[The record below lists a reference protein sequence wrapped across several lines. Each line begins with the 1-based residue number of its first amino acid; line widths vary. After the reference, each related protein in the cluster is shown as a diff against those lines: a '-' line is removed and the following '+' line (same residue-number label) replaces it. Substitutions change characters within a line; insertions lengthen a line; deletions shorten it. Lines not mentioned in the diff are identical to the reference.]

1 MRHFSLFSRKSIRY
15 SRRFGAPL
23 TTAAAML
30 LFAAPLTAQVITASL
45 RGSVVDASGSSVPN
59 AVVKV
64 VNTSTNAAAEVK
76 ADENGRFVFPS
87 LEPGGPY
94 TILVTAAGFKV
105 EARTGITLAVSQ
117 AADITVPLQ
126 VGAST
131 ETVEV
136 HADVSQIETSSGAIS
151 GLVENRSIV
160 NLPLNQRNPY
170 ALVFLLPGATGTV
183 GTAYNSANISINGGR
198 PGSMDILVDGIPA
211 SPPLANPIQGFAVFP
226 SVDAVDEFKVLSNGY
241 GAEFG
246 RSGSG
251 IINLILK
258 SGTNH
263 VHGSV
268 YDFLRNSALDAND
281 WFNKLNGKALP
292 SFKRN
297 QFGASITGPVYI
309 PHVYDGRNRTF
320 FLFSYEG
327 LRQGTGTSTSIVVPT
342 AAMRAG
348 DFSAAGNPGIY
359 DPTTTVATV
368 AGGTTNYSRSQ
379 FQGNVIPS
387 GRIDPV
393 AANVLKYYPLPNVA
407 NAAYGANNYFATGVN
422 VVNIDTYDAKVD
434 QVFND
439 RNRMFVRYSGRRL
452 QQPATIFFP
461 STIAIAQNNAG
472 QQPQKSNSVAIDY
485 TRTQSSSFVIEAR
498 YGYSRVALNFIS
510 LSDGFSPTQLGFP
523 SLIAANAD
531 HLQFPGIAPANY
543 YGLGDAGQGTT
554 RHAGY
559 EAHLLGVNNTKI
571 LGNHVIKFGAEGRLL
586 RANDTESGNS
596 VGAFAFPKTNTQQNP
611 NNSVG
616 GDGFASFLLGIGS
629 GTMTIDSKDGATQ
642 SFYYAAYLQDDWK
655 ASSKLTLN
663 LGLRWDVDIP
673 RTERHDRMEVFDP
686 TATSPLA
693 SSVYAGAKGGVQF
706 VGVNGFSRRQ
716 FDPRYKDWSPRFGFA
731 YQVNQTSAI
740 RGAYGIY
747 FGPSMRSAAATIG
760 NEGFSANTSFDAIPG
775 GVTLSGATLSN
786 PFPAGLALPVGNT
799 QGLLTGVGQSFETPL
814 ARDNRVG
821 YTQNYDLDVQ
831 HQFPFSTLV
840 DVAYVG
846 SHSLHLNRSGEND
859 FQLNQLPQATLNQYG
874 TQLQA
879 NVTNPFYGTVK
890 TGTLAAATIPRS
902 YLVAPYPQYTALQA
916 SYVTGGFSNYD
927 SVQVKVVKRASHGL
941 SLLLAFTGQKSFDNY
956 SIISNVGNQ
965 AGGIQD
971 IYNPSGDRAVSSN
984 DIAHKLVISGVYELP
999 FGRGKQFGSNW
1010 NRLIDTLL
1018 GGWQANGIYTMQSG
1032 FPLAITT
1039 QDTSHAGG
1047 NVLRPNFVQG
1057 VDPRT
1062 TGPVSQRLGTAGHN
1076 TGGKYINASAFSQP
1090 AAFTFGNATRTISN
1104 LRAPG
1109 YQNTDFSVFK
1119 NFQTTEWLKIQ
1130 FRAETYNTLNQE
1142 TFGSPNTTLS
1152 SPQFGQITA
1161 TNANANP
1168 RQLQFALKLLY

>member
-1 MRHFSLFSRKSIRY
+1 MNGIKLSRFACIQ
-15 SRRFGAPL
+15 SRWL
-23 TTAAAML
+23 TIPATALVCATAM
-30 LFAAPLTAQVITASL
+30 TAQVVTASL
-45 RGSVVDASGSSVPN
+45 RGSVVDPSGSSVPN
-59 AVVKV
+59 AAVKV
-64 VNTSTNAAAEVK
+64 VNTSTNVVTEVK

-94 TILVTAAGFKV
+94 TLSVTATGFKV

-117 AADITVPLQ
+117 VSDITVPLQ
-126 VGAST
+126 VGAT
-131 ETVEV
+131 TDTVEV

-297 QFGASITGPVYI
+297 QFGASITGPVEI
-309 PHVYDGRNRTF
+309 PHLYRGKDRTF

-342 AAMRAG
+342 AAMRTG
-348 DFSAAGNPGIY
+348 DFSATGTPAIY
-359 DPTTTVATV
+359 DPTTTVATTIGS
-368 AGGTTNYSRSQ
+368 ATTYSRSQ
-379 FQGNVIPS
+379 FSGNTIPT
-387 GRIDPV
+387 GRIDPA
-393 AANVLKYYPLPNVA
+393 AANIVKYYPLPNIA
-407 NAAYGANNYFATGVN
+407 NAAYGANNYYTTGVN

-461 STIAIAQNNAG
+461 SSIAIAQNNAG
-472 QQPQKSNSVAIDY
+472 SQPQKSNSVAIDY
-485 TRTQSSSFVIEAR
+485 TRTQSSSFVVEAR
-498 YGYSRVALNFIS
+498 YGYSRVALGFVS
-510 LSDGFSPTQLGFP
+510 LSDGFNPTQLGLP
-523 SLIAANAD
+523 ANIAANAD
-531 HLQFPGIAPANY
+531 HLQFPGINPANY

-571 LGNHVIKFGAEGRLL
+571 AGNHVIKFGGEGRLL

-596 VGAFAFPKTNTQQNP
+596 VGNFSFPKTNTQQNP

-655 ASSKLTLN
+655 ATDKLTLN

-673 RTERHDRMEVFDP
+673 RTERHNRMEVFDP
-686 TATSPLA
+686 TVTSPL
-693 SSVYAGAKGGVQF
+693 SSVYAGAKGGVEF
-706 VGVNGFSRRQ
+706 VSVNGFSRRQ
-716 FDPRYKDWSPRFGFA
+716 FDPRWKDVSPRFGFA
-731 YQVNQTSAI
+731 YQIDTTTAL

-786 PFPAGLALPVGNT
+786 PFPAGIALPVGNT
-799 QGLLTGVGQSFETPL
+799 QGLLTGIGQSFETPL
-814 ARDNRVG
+814 KGDNRVG

-831 HQFPFSTLV
+831 HQFPWSTLV

-859 FQLNQLPQATLNQYG
+859 FQLDQLPQSTLTQYG

-879 NVTNPFYGTVK
+879 NVANPFYGTIK

-941 SLLLAFTGQKSFDNY
+941 SLLLAFTGQKLFDNY

-984 DIAHKLVISGVYELP
+984 DISHKLVISGVYELP
-999 FGRGKQFGSNW
+999 FGRGKQFGGNW
-1010 NRLIDTLL
+1010 NRLTDTLL
-1018 GGWQANGIYTMQSG
+1018 GGWQTNGIYTLQSG

-1047 NVLRPNFVQG
+1047 NVLRPNVVAG
-1057 VDPRT
+1057 VSPLS
-1062 TGPVSQRLGTAGHN
+1062 TGPISQRLGTAGHN
-1076 TGGKYINASAFSQP
+1076 ASGKYINAAAFSQP
-1090 AAFTFGNATRTISN
+1090 AAFTFGNASRTISN

-1109 YQNTDFSVFK
+1109 YQNTDFSIFK

-1130 FRAETYNTLNQE
+1130 FRAESYNTLNQE

-1152 SPQFGQITA
+1152 SPQFGQITG
-1161 TNANANP
+1161 TYANANP

>member
-1 MRHFSLFSRKSIRY
+1 MNVYNKEKLRQRIVFLSLALAVALFSVST
-15 SRRFGAPL
+15 L
-23 TTAAAML
+23 V
-30 LFAAPLTAQVITASL
+30 AQVVTASL
-45 RGSVVDASGSSVPN
+45 RGTVVDASGSIISN
-59 AVVKV
+59 ADVKV
-64 VNTSTNAAAEVK
+64 VNTSTNVVTETK
-76 ADENGRFVFPS
+76 ADQNGRFVFAS

-94 TILVTAAGFKV
+94 TLSVTAAGFKV

-117 AADITVPLQ
+117 VSDITVPLQ
-126 VGAST
+126 VGATS

-136 HADVSQIETSSGAIS
+136 QADVSQIETSTGAIA

-258 SGTNH
+258 SGTNK

-268 YDFLRNSALDAND
+268 YDFLRNSDLDAND
-281 WFNKLNGKALP
+281 WFNKLNNKALP
-292 SFKRN
+292 NFKRN
-297 QFGASITGPVYI
+297 QFGASISGPVFI
-309 PHVYDGRNRTF
+309 PHLYDGRDKTF

-342 AAMRAG
+342 AAMRTG
-348 DFSAAGNPGIY
+348 DFSAAINPAIY
-359 DPTTTVATV
+359 DPTTTVATTV
-368 AGGTTNYSRSQ
+368 GGTTTYSRSQ
-379 FQGNVIPS
+379 FQGNMIPT

-393 AANVLKYYPLPNVA
+393 AANVVKYWPLPNIA

-434 QVFND
+434 QVFNE

-452 QQPATIFFP
+452 QQPATLFFP
-461 STIAIAQNNAG
+461 SSIAVAQNNAG

-485 TRTQSSSFVIEAR
+485 TRSQSPNYVIEVR
-498 YGYSRVALNFIS
+498 YGYSRVALDFRS
-510 LSDGFSPTQLGFP
+510 LSDGFNPTQLGLP
-523 SLIAANAD
+523 SIIAANAD

-571 LGNHVIKFGAEGRLL
+571 IGNHVAKFGAEGRLL

-596 VGAFAFPKTNTQQNP
+596 VGNFSFAKTNTQQNP
-611 NNSVG
+611 NNAVG

-629 GTMTIDSKDGATQ
+629 GTMTIDSKNGATQ
-642 SFYYAAYLQDDWK
+642 SYYYAAYFQDDWK
-655 ASSKLTLN
+655 ATSKLTLN
-663 LGLRWDVDIP
+663 LGLRWDVEIP
-673 RTERHDRMEVFDP
+673 RTERHNRMEVFDP
-686 TATSPLA
+686 SAISPL
-693 SSVYAGAKGGVQF
+693 STSVYSGAKGGVVF
-706 VGVNGFSRRQ
+706 VGTNGVGRRQ
-716 FDPRYKDWSPRFGFA
+716 FDPRWNDFSPRFGFA
-731 YQVNQTSAI
+731 YQANQNTAV

-747 FGPSMRSAAATIG
+747 FGPSMRAAAATVG

-786 PFPAGLALPVGNT
+786 PFPNGLALPVGSS
-799 QGLLTGVGQSFETPL
+799 QGLLTGIGQSFETPL

-831 HQFPFSTLV
+831 HQFPWSTLV

-846 SHSLHLNRSGEND
+846 SHGVHLNKSGEND
-859 FQLNQLPQATLNQYG
+859 LQLNQLPQSTLATYG

-879 NVTNPFYGTVK
+879 NVANPFYGTIT
-890 TGTLAAATIPRS
+890 TGTLAAQQIPRS
-902 YLVAPYPQYTALQA
+902 YLLAPYPQYTAIQA
-916 SYVTGGFSNYD
+916 SYVTGGFANYD

-941 SLLLAFTGQKSFDNY
+941 SLLVAFTGQKLFDDY
-956 SIISNVGNQ
+956 SILSNVGNQ

-971 IYNPSGDRAVSSN
+971 IYNPAGDRSVSSN
-984 DIAHKLVISGVYELP
+984 DISHKLVMSGVYELP
-999 FGRGKQFGSNW
+999 FGRGKKFGANW
-1010 NRLIDTLL
+1010 NRLVDTVL
-1018 GGWQANGIYTMQSG
+1018 GGWQANGIYTLQSG
-1032 FPLAITT
+1032 FPLAVTT

-1047 NVLRPNFVQG
+1047 NVLRPNVVSG
-1057 VDPRT
+1057 VNART
-1062 TGPVSQRLGTAGHN
+1062 SGPISQRLGTTGHN
-1076 TGGKYINASAFSQP
+1076 AGGKYINAAAFAQP
-1090 AAFTFGNATRTISN
+1090 AAFTFGNAPRTISN

-1109 YQNTDFSVFK
+1109 YQNTDFSIFK
-1119 NFQTTEWLKIQ
+1119 NFQPVDWLKVQ
-1130 FRAETYNTLNQE
+1130 FRAESYNALNQE

-1152 SPQFGQITA
+1152 SPQFGQITG
-1161 TNANANP
+1161 TYANANP